1 MSPAAESGAMPRRRL
16 TAAARRE
23 VILEAALDAF
33 ADSGYHETSLE
44 QVAGRAGVSKALI
57 YEHFSSKRELYT
69 ALLETYVHEML
80 DTVTT
85 AATAAEPGEARLLAG
100 LNGFFDFVEERRDAW
115 RLLIRH
121 RASDDVADSFE
132 RLFDEVAEM
141 IVSLMAGEMPAS
153 VLPEGAEFEA
163 MVEATARQLLGAI
176 TSMANWWDEHRE
188 IPRYQ
193 VMAMVMEFAWVGL
206 ERASAGERWN
216 PGPV

>member
-1 MSPAAESGAMPRRRL
+1 M

-44 QVAGRAGVSKALI
+44 TVAGRAGVSKALI
-57 YEHFSSKRELYT
+57 YEHFGSKRELYEG
-69 ALLETYVHEML
+69 LLETYVHEML
-80 DTVTT
+80 DRVR
-85 AATAAEPGEARLLAG
+85 ASATAAEPGEARLMAG

-141 IVSLMAGEMPAS
+141 IVSLMEGEMPVS

-163 MVEATARQLLGAI
+163 MVGATARQLLGAI
-176 TSMANWWDEHRE
+176 TAMANWWDEHRE
-188 IPRYQ
+188 VPREQ

-206 ERASAGERWN
+206 ERASAGERWR
-216 PGPV
+216 PGSD

>member
-1 MSPAAESGAMPRRRL
+1 MPRRRL
-16 TAAARRE
+16 SAAARRE

-80 DTVTT
+80 DTVST
-85 AATAAEPGEARLLAG
+85 AATAAEPGETRLLAG

-153 VLPEGAEFEA
+153 VLPEGAAFDA

-188 IPRYQ
+188 IPRDQ

-216 PGPV
+216 PGPG

>member
-1 MSPAAESGAMPRRRL
+1 MSPAAERDALPRRRL

-80 DTVTT
+80 DTVST

-153 VLPEGAEFEA
+153 VLPEGAAFDA

-188 IPRYQ
+188 IPRDQ

-216 PGPV
+216 PGPG